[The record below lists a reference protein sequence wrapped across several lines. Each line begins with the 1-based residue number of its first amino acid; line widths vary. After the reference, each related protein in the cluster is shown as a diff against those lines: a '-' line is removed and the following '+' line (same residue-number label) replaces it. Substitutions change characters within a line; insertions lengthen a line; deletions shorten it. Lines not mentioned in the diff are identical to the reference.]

1 MLQHMNIISP
11 IQRIYWASVLLILA
25 SCFTITHTIQAQTPS
40 PFPTRVSAFEGL
52 KKDDLLN
59 AVKSWLGQQYN
70 GYPHQVHQQDS
81 LPDQLRASS
90 TFFMNKDVLQPYRIE
105 FSVLISVKDGKM
117 KTDFVA
123 MEHFGKITNGGS
135 LAQYSPTG
143 ESIGTARWAKIR
155 DEGFRTGER
164 YIDDLEAYIR
174 KTASAPK
181 W

>member
-1 MLQHMNIISP
+1 MLQHMNIKSHSLRLFWPFI
-11 IQRIYWASVLLILA
+11 LLTLA
-25 SCFTITHTIQAQTPS
+25 FCITTAHSIEAQTAS
-40 PFPTRVSAFEGL
+40 LFPTRVSAFEGL

-59 AVKSWLGQQYN
+59 AAKSWLGQQYN

-81 LPDQLRASS
+81 LPDQLKASS

-105 FSVLISVKDGKM
+105 FAVLISVKDGKM

-135 LAQYSPTG
+135 LSQYSPTG

-155 DEGFRTGER
+155 DEAFRAGER
-164 YIDDLEAYIR
+164 YIDDFEAYVR